1 MNTELIVQILA
12 LSIASTFIST
22 QLVQRIKDSFKVRKW
37 LPLAIVSFIVSFGV
51 GFLFTISFSDLD
63 FYMASWVGVITYAG
77 AELIYQNFKNKL
89 GLKSITEIEKGSDN
103 NDNSINKNQ

>member
-37 LPLAIVSFIVSFGV
+37 LPLAIVGFVISFGI
-51 GFLFTISFSDLD
+51 GFLFAISFSKLNY
-63 FYMASWVGVITYAG
+63 YMACWVGVITYAG
-77 AELIYQNFKNKL
+77 AELIYQNFKDKL
-89 GLKSITEIEKGSDN
+89 GLKSITELEKGSDSN
-103 NDNSINKNQ
+103 E